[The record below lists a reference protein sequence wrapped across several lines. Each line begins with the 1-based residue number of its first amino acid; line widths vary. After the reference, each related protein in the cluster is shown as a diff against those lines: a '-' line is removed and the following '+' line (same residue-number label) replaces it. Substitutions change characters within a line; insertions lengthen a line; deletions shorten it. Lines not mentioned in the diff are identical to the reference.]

1 MAKSARPVGR
11 PRGVDGDDTRR
22 SIIAAARSCFAA
34 HGYAATT
41 NRMIADA
48 ANITSAAV
56 YHHFGQKH
64 ELMLAVHEATEQAY
78 VARMQTAID
87 AVEGFVPRVQALFN
101 VIHDVVVEDPEQVA
115 FAAVARDEAQRHPE
129 LAPIE
134 NDRTYAEIFDAL
146 AAYGVR
152 TGAVRKRDSAQ
163 VRSAIA
169 AMATG
174 LAMFG
179 STMTAERHAVAT
191 KACCRLVAGELFTG

>member
-1 MAKSARPVGR
+1 
-11 PRGVDGDDTRR
+11 VDGDETRR
-22 SIIAAARSCFAA
+22 GIIAAARSCFAA
-34 HGYAATT
+34 HGYSATT

-78 VARMQTAID
+78 VARMQAAVD
-87 AVEGFVPRVQALFN
+87 EVEGFLLRVQTLFR
-101 VIHDVVVEDPEQVA
+101 VIHEVVVEDPEQVA
-115 FAAVARDEAQRHPE
+115 FAAIARDEARRHPE

-146 AAYGVR
+146 ADYGVR
-152 TGAVRKRDSAQ
+152 TGEVRRRDSAQ

-174 LAMFG
+174 LAMLG
-179 STMTAERHAVAT
+179 GTMSADRHALAT
-191 KACCRLVAGELFTG
+191 EGCCRLVAGELLVSSPS